1 MRFIKPFSEDY
12 FVQLATQYKG
22 VLFVED
28 GVQTGGISEHLA
40 GLLAKNKY
48 LKTKILAFQDK
59 YYSHAS
65 RAHILEEAGLS
76 PKQIADAI
84 KGLSNA

>member
-1 MRFIKPFSEDY
+1 MRFIKPFNDEY

-28 GVQTGGISEHLA
+28 GVETGGISEHAA
-40 GLLAKNKY
+40 GLLAKHKY

-59 YYSHAS
+59 YYSHGN
-65 RAHILEEAGLS
+65 RAQILEDAGLS
-76 PKQIADAI
+76 PKQIAAAL